1 MTKKL
6 WAIALSSAALF
17 IAASAGLYLYT
28 HPTIHRIP
36 SDLEN
41 EDNIT
46 FYAIGDQGSGGLHQW
61 AVSRAM
67 EKLAEK
73 NRKIDFVVLLGDNF
87 YMKNALSIL
96 SPEWASKFE
105 QVYSGSYLSV
115 APFYAVLG
123 NHDPDSTEKDSNIE
137 IEYARKHLGSNRWRM
152 PGQYYSSDFG
162 KVNGRPL
169 LRIVFLDTNL
179 KGEALLK
186 EADFIRQQF
195 ADPTHAPV
203 WKIVAGHHPVRTY
216 GKHYG
221 EGQEKS
227 AILLAAMQDAH
238 VDLYLAGHDHNQQ
251 VIAKDGEP
259 LQIVDGAGG
268 AKTYPMKKQSPDLRF
283 FRAAHGFVG
292 LSMNGENL
300 NIDVYDTN
308 PTAVASYR
316 IDRKC
321 TLGQASCLQKNTE

>member
-6 WAIALSSAALF
+6 WAIALLSAVVF
-17 IAASAGLYLYT
+17 IAASADLYLYS
-28 HPTIHRIP
+28 HPAIHRIP
-36 SDLEN
+36 YDLQT
-41 EDNIT
+41 EDSIT
-46 FYAIGDQGSGGLHQW
+46 FYALGDQGSGGLHQW

-73 NRKIDFVVLLGDNF
+73 SHKIDFVVLLGDNF
-87 YMKNALSIL
+87 YIKNVLSIF

-105 QVYSGSYLSV
+105 EVYSGSYLSA

-137 IEYARKHLGSNRWRM
+137 IEHAKKHLGSNRWRM
-152 PGQYYSSDFG
+152 PGLYYSADFG

-179 KGEALLK
+179 KGEKLLK

-195 ADPTHAPV
+195 ADPTNAPV
-203 WKIVAGHHPVRTY
+203 WKVVAGHHPVRTY

-251 VIAKDGEP
+251 VIARNGEP
-259 LQIVDGAGG
+259 LQIIDGAGG

-292 LSMNGENL
+292 LSMNAVNL

-308 PTAVASYR
+308 PIAVASYK

-321 TLGQASCLQKNTE
+321 TLGQASCLQKRS

>member
-6 WAIALSSAALF
+6 WAIALLSAALF
-17 IAASAGLYLYT
+17 ITASAGLYLYT

-36 SDLEN
+36 SDPEKV
-41 EDNIT
+41 DNIT
-46 FYAIGDQGSGGLHQW
+46 FYALGDQGSGGLHQW
-61 AVSRAM
+61 AVSHAM

-73 NRKIDFVVLLGDNF
+73 SGKIDFVVLLGDNF
-87 YMKNALSIL
+87 YIKNALSII
-96 SPEWASKFE
+96 SPEWAAKFE
-105 QVYSGSYLSV
+105 QVYSGDYLSA

-123 NHDPDSTEKDSNIE
+123 NHDPDSTVKGSNVE
-137 IEYARKHLGSNRWRM
+137 IEYARKHMGSNRWRM

-186 EADFIRQQF
+186 EADYIRRQF
-195 ADPTHAPV
+195 SDATNAPV
-203 WKIVAGHHPVRTY
+203 WKIVAGHHPIRNY

-221 EGQEKS
+221 QDLEKA
-227 AILLAAMQDAH
+227 AILLSAMQDAH
-238 VDLYLAGHDHNQQ
+238 VDVYLSGHDHNQQ
-251 VIAKDGEP
+251 VIARDGEP
-259 LQIVDGAGG
+259 FQIVNGAGG
-268 AKTYPMKKQSPDLRF
+268 AKIYKLKKQSPDLRF
-283 FRAAHGFVG
+283 SREGHGFVG
-292 LSMNGENL
+292 LSMNAENL

-308 PTAVASYR
+308 PTAVASYK

-321 TLGQASCLQKNTE
+321 TLDQASCLQKNHK

>member
-6 WAIALSSAALF
+6 WAIALLSAAVF

-36 SDLEN
+36 SDPE
-41 EDNIT
+41 EVDNIT
-46 FYAIGDQGSGGLHQW
+46 FYALGDQGSGGLHQW

-73 NRKIDFVVLLGDNF
+73 SHKIDFVVLLGDNF
-87 YMKNALSIL
+87 YIKNALSIV

-137 IEYARKHLGSNRWRM
+137 IEYAKKHLGSNRWRM

-162 KVNGRPL
+162 KVNGQPL

-179 KGEALLK
+179 NGEKLQK

-195 ADPTHAPV
+195 ADPTNAPV

-292 LSMNGENL
+292 LSMNVENL
-300 NIDVYDTN
+300 NINVYDTN
-308 PTAVASYR
+308 PTAVASYK

-321 TLGQASCLQKNTE
+321 TVGQASCLQKNPK

>member
-1 MTKKL
+1 MTRKL
-6 WAIALSSAALF
+6 WAIALLAAVLF
-17 IAASAGLYLYT
+17 IAACAGLYLYT

-36 SDLEN
+36 SDPGKV
-41 EDNIT
+41 DNIT
-46 FYAIGDQGSGGLHQW
+46 FYALGDQGSGGLHQW

-73 NRKIDFVVLLGDNF
+73 SGKIDFVVLLGDNF
-87 YMKNALSIL
+87 YIKNALSLL

-123 NHDPDSTEKDSNIE
+123 NHDPVSPAKDSNIE

-179 KGEALLK
+179 KGEELLK
-186 EADFIRQQF
+186 EADYIRRQF
-195 ADPTHAPV
+195 SDATNAPV
-203 WKIVAGHHPVRTY
+203 WKIVAGHHPIRNY

-221 EGQEKS
+221 QDQEKA
-227 AILLAAMQDAH
+227 AILLSAMQDAH
-238 VDLYLAGHDHNQQ
+238 VDVYLSGHDHNQQ
-251 VIAKDGEP
+251 VIARDGEP
-259 LQIVDGAGG
+259 IQIVNGAGG
-268 AKTYPMKKQSPDLRF
+268 AKIYKLKKQSPDLRF
-283 FRAAHGFVG
+283 AREDHGFVG
-292 LSMNGENL
+292 LSMNAEKL
-300 NIDVYDTN
+300 NIDMYDTN
-308 PTAVASYR
+308 PTAVASYK

-321 TLGQASCLQKNTE
+321 TLGQASCLQKNHK